1 MTQFIRGGLPYWT
14 AMNPRRALVYLCL
27 LAACATAIGCG
38 SDGGGGSDEPA
49 GEQAAVAAVVKSYLG
64 AMGRLDAAAACAT
77 LTPRGQRQL
86 VSESGSKQRSCEEV
100 LRLGFQLLSPEQKQV
115 LAEQASLQ
123 PYDIAVSG
131 RNASGQLQFRGQVSQ
146 FQAEKVAGVWKL
158 ASPGEQ
164 QIAAG

>member
-1 MTQFIRGGLPYWT
+1 MD
-14 AMNPRRALVYLCL
+14 PRRTLTNLCL
-27 LAACATAIGCG
+27 VAACAAAIGCG
-38 SDGGGGSDEPA
+38 SDDGGGSAKPA

-64 AMGRLDAAAACAT
+64 AMGRLDAAGACAT
-77 LTPRGQRQL
+77 LTSRGQRQL
-86 VSESGSKQRSCEEV
+86 VAESGSKQRSCEEV
-100 LRLGFQLLSPEQKQV
+100 LRLGFQLLTPEQKQV
-115 LAEQASLQ
+115 LAEQSAIE